1 MAVDIVNINSLPPAK
16 RPVTSSRPENVQ
28 KSSGPPQV
36 QQAIESVASKQAEV
50 QQDVETQNA
59 DKFVDADQLK
69 GLLDEA
75 NQMMQVSKRK
85 LQFSINED
93 TGKPVVRVYD
103 AETKELIR
111 QYPPDEILALARTIK
126 EMMDEP
132 QLGFML
138 DEKG

>member
-1 MAVDIVNINSLPPAK
+1 MAVDIVNINSLLPAK
-16 RPVTSSRPENVQ
+16 RPVSSSRPERVQ
-28 KSSGPPQV
+28 ESSGPPKV
-36 QQAIESVASKQAEV
+36 QQAIESVSTKQAEV
-50 QQDVETQNA
+50 QQDVETQTA
-59 DKFVDADQLK
+59 DMSVDAGELK
-69 GLLDEA
+69 GLLNEA
-75 NQMMQVSKRK
+75 NQLMQVSKRK

-103 AETKELIR
+103 AVTKELIR

-132 QLGFML
+132 KPGFML